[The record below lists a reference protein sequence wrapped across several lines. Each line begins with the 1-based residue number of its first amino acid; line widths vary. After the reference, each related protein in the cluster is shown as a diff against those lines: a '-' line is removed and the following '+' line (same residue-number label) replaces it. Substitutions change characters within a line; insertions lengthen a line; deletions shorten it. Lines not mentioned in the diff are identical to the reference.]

1 MNEPI
6 TLSQLWQVVL
16 AICAGIITI
25 SGAITVIIKVVHKL
39 KQPEVAQNKKIEE
52 LEKEIIK
59 INARLEKGDRR
70 FDADCEKMEKLETT
84 MKATNKIIIE
94 SLQALTTHA
103 LDSNNI
109 EPLRA
114 AKDALNDYLIGKI

>member
-39 KQPEVAQNKKIEE
+39 KQPEVDQNKKITE
-52 LEKEIIK
+52 LEKEIAK

-103 LDSNNI
+103 LDSTNI
-109 EPLRA
+109 EPLKV
-114 AKDALNDYLIGKI
+114 AKNALNDYLIGKI

>member
-6 TLSQLWQVVL
+6 TLAQLWGYLL
-16 AICAGIITI
+16 ALCAGIITI
-25 SGAITVIIKVVHKL
+25 SGAVAVIVKIIHKA
-39 KQPEVAQNKKIEE
+39 KQPERTQNQRIEE
-52 LEKEIIK
+52 LEKEIAK

-103 LDSNNI
+103 LDSTNI
-109 EPLRA
+109 EPLKV
-114 AKDALNDYLIGKI
+114 AKNALNDYLIGKI

>member
-25 SGAITVIIKVVHKL
+25 SGAITVIIKMVHKL
-39 KQPEVAQNKKIEE
+39 KQPEANQNKKIAE
-52 LEKEIIK
+52 LEKEIAK

-103 LDSNNI
+103 LDSTNI
-109 EPLRA
+109 EPLKV
-114 AKDALNDYLIGKI
+114 AKNALNDYLIGKI